1 MMIDERA
8 YTELRAVVGAE
19 NITREPVICD
29 TYAVQPFHRAD
40 TEKWIFRPIAV
51 VMPACTEEVA
61 AIMKIF
67 NKYKI
72 KYKSHST
79 GFGAQSGPG
88 EDGVA
93 QVDLR
98 RMNKLIEIDEK
109 NMFAVIEPYVPQM
122 QIQMEAWK
130 RGMNLLLNTAGP
142 QTSTLASITS
152 HQGGGASACS
162 MGYNGRNLLGCEW
175 VSPTGEVITIGSD
188 EINAG
193 LFSAD
198 GPGPSLRGIIRGYCG
213 YDGGFGIFTKAAVKL
228 YHWPGPAELP
238 INNDGQLFDIEVDIP
253 ENIHFYTLLFPSW
266 ETTADAFYK
275 IGETEVAYFMCKF
288 PLPVLAY
295 AYLKEV
301 MDEIVKYPILREAL
315 RITQHHTNVI
325 IAGNTPSDM
334 DYKVKC
340 LRQIVDECEGIL
352 IGGHPVTHYDKI
364 MTMATLKASNYL
376 CLFNGPGIFH
386 VAMGADESID
396 VMLLQGRYSEGVKN
410 GFIEEERTSDDLGD
424 GTWAT
429 LYDHGT
435 WGHCEATMIFDPKN
449 PKHQPSMLQY
459 SIACSELQI
468 KHHLGGLGFAIYGG
482 MPAAQ
487 MFNPVTH
494 NFYDYTLRIKEIW
507 DPDNLGNIT
516 LT

>member
-1 MMIDERA
+1 MIDKKA
-8 YTELRAVVGAE
+8 YKELEAVVGPE
-19 NITREPVICD
+19 NITNEPVICD

-51 VMPACTEEVA
+51 VLPGSTEEVA

-67 NKYKI
+67 NKYKL

-88 EDGVA
+88 EDGVV

-98 RMNKLIEIDEK
+98 RMNRLIEIDEK

-130 RGMNLLLNTAGP
+130 RGMNMLLNTAGP

-152 HQGGGASACS
+152 HQGGGAAAAS
-162 MGYNGRNLLGCEW
+162 MGYNGRNLLACEW
-175 VSPTGEVITIGSD
+175 VSPTGEIIKIGSN

-193 LFSAD
+193 FFSAD

-213 YDGGFGIFTKAAVKL
+213 YDGGLGIFTKAAVKL
-228 YHWPGPAELP
+228 YHWPTTDEFK
-238 INNDGQLFDIEVDIP
+238 IKNDGQLFDVEVDVP
-253 ENIHFYTLLFPSW
+253 ENIHFYTLFFPDW
-266 ETTADAFYK
+266 KATAEAFYK
-275 IGETEVAYFMCKF
+275 IGETELASFVFKF
-288 PLPVLAY
+288 PLPVLAW
-295 AYLKEV
+295 AHLKEV
-301 MDEIVKYPILREAL
+301 MDQVVKQPILKEAL
-315 RITQHHTNVI
+315 RVGQHHTNVV
-325 IAGNTPSDM
+325 IAGNTPLDLE
-334 DYKVKC
+334 YKVKC
-340 LRQIVDECEGIL
+340 LKQIVDEVGGIL
-352 IGGHPVTHYDKI
+352 IGGHPVTHYDKA
-364 MTMATLKASNYL
+364 MLLATLKASDYL
-376 CLFNGPGIFH
+376 YLFNGPGTFH

-396 VMLLQGRYSEGVKN
+396 VMLEQGRQSEIVKL
-410 GFIEEERTSDDLGD
+410 GFIAEDRTTDDLGD

-429 LYDHGT
+429 LYDQFT
-435 WGHCEATMIFDPKN
+435 WGHCEATMIFDPTN
-449 PKHQPSMLQY
+449 PRYTPSMFQY

-468 KHHLGGLGFAIYGG
+468 KNHLGGLGFAIYGG